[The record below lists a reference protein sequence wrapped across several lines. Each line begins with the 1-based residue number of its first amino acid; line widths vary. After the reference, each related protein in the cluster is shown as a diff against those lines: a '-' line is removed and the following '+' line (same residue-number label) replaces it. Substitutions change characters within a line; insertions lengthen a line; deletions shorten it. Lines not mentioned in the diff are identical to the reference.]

1 MSNTP
6 AWADKARLEAAGVS
20 GAPVIALP
28 FSYEAPISLNGVS
41 VLADVQVGKHT
52 YMNGG
57 MIRQRVNIGRYC
69 SIGRNVLIAAGDH
82 PLDGLTTHPISWQS
96 RAAPSSSLPPWPLTA
111 HPISSRLRTHPGRPS
126 HTQRQPRHPRTEI
139 GHDVWISDNVVV
151 IAGVHIGT
159 GAVIG
164 ANSVVTRDV
173 PPYMIVGGVPAR
185 KIRPRFSEDIIA
197 GLLVSEWWTLPS
209 EALKVLDM
217 SDVAACLRDIPGLRS
232 IFGADPIAFETM
244 EG

>member
-6 AWADKARLEAAGVS
+6 ALADRARLEAAGIS
-20 GAPVIALP
+20 GVPGIALP
-28 FSYEAPISLNGVS
+28 FSYEAPISLNGVT
-41 VLADVQVGKHT
+41 VFADVQVGKHS

-57 MIRQRVNIGRYC
+57 MIRQRVSIGRYC

-96 RAAPSSSLPPWPLTA
+96 RA
-111 HPISSRLRTHPGRPS
+111 RPGRPTK
-126 HTQRQPRHPRTEI
+126 TQRHPRHPRTEI
-139 GHDVWISDNVVV
+139 GHDVWIGDNVVI

-185 KIRPRFSEDIIA
+185 QIRLRFSEEVVA
-197 GLLVSEWWTLPS
+197 GLLAGEWWTLPT

-217 SDVAACLRDIPGLRS
+217 SDVEACLREIPGLRDL
-232 IFGADPIAFETM
+232 FGADPIVFETM
-244 EG
+244 AG